1 METQLELHQ
10 LSLDMVLRLELEI
23 GEMRRKLGQ
32 SYGVVVPRSVFK
44 KEQRRLRSNHRARMR
59 ALKGHKER
67 ERAMRVLEWSKM
79 STAPTNAD
87 QRSTG
92 QTPGLHPV
100 LLLPVNG
107 APQGEDDLSQ
117 DKAASPISGGAAEDL
132 FDDQED
138 DSASEYDDA
147 LSWFNE
153 ADVLWT
159 KEQLAAAGTP
169 MASTSEEA
177 AENMIREPMVSVERD
192 GERPWYAKIEPEDY
206 HGLPH
211 HDVASIII
219 EEESEEEEETCV
231 LESLP
236 GTSV

>member
-1 METQLELHQ
+1 
-10 LSLDMVLRLELEI
+10 
-23 GEMRRKLGQ
+23 
-32 SYGVVVPRSVFK
+32 
-44 KEQRRLRSNHRARMR
+44 
-59 ALKGHKER
+59 
-67 ERAMRVLEWSKM
+67 M

-219 EEESEEEEETCV
+219 EEESEEEEEPAI

-236 GTSV
+236 ALQSKSHTASHWPLDTTASLKTRGLPPENQGLLGPKNLSDIQIP